1 MSTRRQRAAS
11 RANAQKSTGP
21 RTTEGKAA
29 SRFNALKH
37 GIDAQQQTM
46 FGESAEDLAA
56 LAAEYHELHAPANA
70 DERFLVDSMV
80 NYEWRLRR
88 LRGVEASLWLTAA
101 KDTRSSGGALNSG
114 GAFNISDAFNN
125 GARAFD
131 RLQRMVNSCERHY
144 HRARKELQAA
154 QAARADSQTAP
165 QAQETAATSGPS
177 ASFRTNPP
185 SAPEMPTAD
194 LKITANSAPNSI
206 PDTVPAAPIAA
217 DRYPQAAEAAGRRA

>member
-21 RTTEGKAA
+21 RTPEGKAA

-37 GIDAQQQTM
+37 GIDAQQQIM
-46 FGESAEDLAA
+46 FGESADDLAA
-56 LAAEYHELHAPANA
+56 LAAEYHELHAPDNA

-88 LRGVEASLWLTAA
+88 LRGVEADLWISAA
-101 KDTRSSGGALNSG
+101 KGAASIGDT
-114 GAFNISDAFNN
+114 FNN

-131 RLQRMVNSCERHY
+131 RVQRIINSCERHY

-154 QAARADSQTAP
+154 QAGRGDSQTAP
-165 QAQETAATSGPS
+165 QPEEATTTSASP
-177 ASFRTNPP
+177 ASFRTL
-185 SAPEMPTAD
+185 PETGGP
-194 LKITANSAPNSI
+194 
-206 PDTVPAAPIAA
+206 VPQHSVAAAAA
-217 DRYPQAAEAAGRRA
+217 DSALGSVFEP

>member
-21 RTTEGKAA
+21 RTDAGKAA

-37 GIDAQQQTM
+37 GIDAQQQIM
-46 FGESAEDLAA
+46 FGESAGDLAQ
-56 LAAEYHELHAPANA
+56 LAAEYHELYTPADA

-88 LRGVEASLWLTAA
+88 LRGVEADLWISAA
-101 KDTRSSGGALNSG
+101 KGAASIG
-114 GAFNISDAFNN
+114 DAFNN

-131 RLQRMVNSCERHY
+131 RLQRMINSCERHC

-154 QAARADSQTAP
+154 QAVRRQP
-165 QAQETAATSGPS
+165 QPSPETEESTTTSESP
-177 ASFRTNPP
+177 ASFRTP
-185 SAPEMPTAD
+185 
-194 LKITANSAPNSI
+194 
-206 PDTVPAAPIAA
+206 PAATAA
-217 DRYPQAAEAAGRRA
+217 VAAEQVQPAVAGPAAQPLEAIGLTFQAEGSQR

>member
-21 RTTEGKAA
+21 RTDAGKAA

-37 GIDAQQQTM
+37 GIDAQQQIM
-46 FGESAEDLAA
+46 FGESAGDLAQ
-56 LAAEYHELHAPANA
+56 LAAEYHELYTPADA

-88 LRGVEASLWLTAA
+88 LRGVEADLWISAA
-101 KDTRSSGGALNSG
+101 KGAASIGDT
-114 GAFNISDAFNN
+114 FNN

-131 RLQRMVNSCERHY
+131 RLQRMINSCERHY

-154 QAARADSQTAP
+154 QAVRRQP
-165 QAQETAATSGPS
+165 QPSPETEESTTTSESP
-177 ASFRTNPP
+177 ASFRTNPQAAATAGLRP
-185 SAPEMPTAD
+185 SFEEHFNRQMEAMF
-194 LKITANSAPNSI
+194 
-206 PDTVPAAPIAA
+206 AA
-217 DRYPQAAEAAGRRA
+217 DPSLEAVLGPVGGNI

>member
-21 RTTEGKAA
+21 RTPEGKAA

-46 FGESAEDLAA
+46 FGESADDLAA
-56 LAAEYHELHAPANA
+56 LAAEYHELHAPADA

-88 LRGVEASLWLTAA
+88 LRGVEADLWISTAKGA
-101 KDTRSSGGALNSG
+101 ASIGDT
-114 GAFNISDAFNN
+114 FNN

-131 RLQRMVNSCERHY
+131 RVQRIINSCERHY

-154 QAARADSQTAP
+154 QAARVDSQPSP
-165 QAQETAATSGPS
+165 QPKVSTTTSDS
-177 ASFRTNPP
+177 LASFRTNSLETGPLPPANPEAPPLGGEIQPTGP
-185 SAPEMPTAD
+185 SAPPSGAALAATA
-194 LKITANSAPNSI
+194 LP
-206 PDTVPAAPIAA
+206 
-217 DRYPQAAEAAGRRA
+217 R

>member
-21 RTTEGKAA
+21 RTDAGKAA

-37 GIDAQQQTM
+37 GIDAQQQIM
-46 FGESAEDLAA
+46 FGESAGDLAQ
-56 LAAEYHELHAPANA
+56 LAAEYHELYTPADA

-88 LRGVEASLWLTAA
+88 LRGVEADLWISAA
-101 KDTRSSGGALNSG
+101 KGAASIGDT
-114 GAFNISDAFNN
+114 FNN

-131 RLQRMVNSCERHY
+131 RLQRMINSCERHY

-154 QAARADSQTAP
+154 QAVRRQP
-165 QAQETAATSGPS
+165 QPSPETEESTTTSESP
-177 ASFRTNPP
+177 ASFRTP
-185 SAPEMPTAD
+185 
-194 LKITANSAPNSI
+194 
-206 PDTVPAAPIAA
+206 PAATAA
-217 DRYPQAAEAAGRRA
+217 VAAEQVQPAVAGPAAQPLEAIGLTFQAEGSQR